1 MSAIR
6 YVTERTRDTAVSQPN
21 RELIMAM
28 EQTDL
33 KPLQDVEKC
42 EPIRCW
48 VPRRLVKWRKDASLW
63 HRLGLLG
70 ILSHATDVGPSP
82 KVHSGPLRQG
92 IKSFDLHR
100 IENKTSPKKNSSTVA
115 HKTKYSGKH
124 RYGFMIETPPPRR
137 RLLPLL
143 ISPRS
148 LSISVS
154 LQPTKLAPLLPSPP
168 IA

>member
-1 MSAIR
+1 
-6 YVTERTRDTAVSQPN
+6 
-21 RELIMAM
+21 M

-33 KPLQDVEKC
+33 KPLQDMEKC
-42 EPIRCW
+42 ESIRCQ
-48 VPRRLVKWRKDASLW
+48 VPRRLVKWRKDTSLW
-63 HRLGLLG
+63 PRLRLLG
-70 ILSHATDVGPSP
+70 ILGHATDVGPSP

-92 IKSFDLHR
+92 IRSFDLHG
-100 IENKTSPKKNSSTVA
+100 IEKHHQKKTPSTVA
-115 HKTKYSGKH
+115 HKTKYSGKC

-143 ISPRS
+143 ISPKS
-148 LSISVS
+148 LSTSVS